1 LFIAKEVMHWI
12 IGRSVLPSIG
22 LEDNG
27 DSYTSYQNGFQFD
40 MVYSRLIIYAI
51 LAILLAVF
59 ATYLASQKTRGCQPA
74 TFGHLQTLADLVND
88 WETRRDACGGE
99 IRLCLE
105 RLMLTV
111 RRVMLEQV
119 GTGLCLVRYALEL
132 DILE

>member
-1 LFIAKEVMHWI
+1 MHWI

-88 WETRRDACGGE
+88 WETDQKGRLWWGDKTLFGKADADGQT
-99 IRLCLE
+99 RH
-105 RLMLTV
+105 
-111 RRVMLEQV
+111 V
-119 GTGLCLVRYALEL
+119 GTSWDRTMLSPICAGAGYSGMN
-132 DILE
+132 I